1 MKFTLD
7 WLKDHLET
15 KKDLD
20 TIVDTLT
27 NIGLEIESV
36 EDKSK
41 TFNDFTVAEVIKAE
55 QHPDADRLR
64 VCSVKT
70 IDGVFQVVCG
80 APNART
86 GMKGIFAPENSFI
99 PGTGIRLK
107 KSKIRG
113 VESCGMLVSEKEM
126 DISDEHDGIIEVEA
140 KYNLGDKFI
149 DVFNLNDPVIEIN
162 ITPNRGD
169 CLSVRGIARDLA
181 AAGLGKLKENTL
193 INNIAGTFESP
204 VKWEKDFK
212 GDEEYI
218 CPGVA
223 GRYFKNVVNKESP
236 LWLQQ
241 RLKAIGLR
249 PISSLVDITNYITY
263 DLGRPLHVYDADKIK
278 GNLKMRFAK
287 EKETCLTLDEAQYE
301 CRTDMIVI
309 ADNDKL
315 HGIGGVM
322 GGLDS
327 GCSLDTKNVFLEVA
341 LFDPISVTKAGRY
354 LKLQSDA
361 RYRFERGIDSSSI
374 DWGVQAATKMI
385 IDLCGGEVS
394 KTVQTNILNTNVKQ
408 INFNTDK
415 VTSLGGVEISI
426 KEQKNILESL
436 GFAVQEQNNILIIT
450 PPSFRPDIHDEA
462 DIVEE
467 ILRIYGFDKIPLTDI
482 QDKDSKKN
490 ILNSN
495 LKSFYKIKRVIA
507 NQGYLEAVTWSFM
520 DKQVAK
526 LVSDNVIEIKNPIS
540 SDLNVM
546 RPSNVPNLLHA
557 INLNKSKMINR
568 GKLFEVGP
576 IFSESLEDRQTNVA
590 TGISYGNI
598 SEGNWNSNSKDIDV
612 FDIKA
617 DLMRILDSL
626 NTPINN
632 LNYEKIENKIFHP
645 GKSSSLRIG
654 KNIIANFGELNP
666 ILLKSMNIQN
676 PVMAFEVFTDALGQ
690 FQNKKTSTIA
700 AFDNNPFQMVERDFA
715 FIFPDSVKADEIISK
730 IKKID
735 KKLINKVS
743 IFDVYEGD
751 KIAKD
756 TKSIAIRVLLQPL
769 EKTFND
775 EEIESL
781 STQIIDVITINFKA
795 TLRK

>member
-15 KKDLD
+15 EKDLD

-193 INNIAGTFESP
+193 INNIAGTFESL

-249 PISSLVDITNYITY
+249 PISALVDITNYITY

-287 EKETCLTLDEAQYE
+287 EKETCLTLDEAKYE

-690 FQNKKTSTIA
+690 FQIKKTSTIA

-715 FIFPDSVKADEIISK
+715 FLFPNSVKADEIISK

>member
-15 KKDLD
+15 EKDLD

-249 PISSLVDITNYITY
+249 PISALVDITNYITY

-415 VTSLGGVEISI
+415 VRSLGGVEISI

-654 KNIIANFGELNP
+654 KNIIAKFGELNP